1 MILPT
6 KSIPPERS
14 LIALGG
20 CVLELLQESPL
31 TVTAAW
37 TEFHTRE
44 SAVQAAPAS
53 FEWFV
58 LSLDMLYALGAIELE
73 PTGVLR
79 AVES

>member
-1 MILPT
+1 VILPS
-6 KSIPPERS
+6 KSIPGEKS

-20 CVLELLQESPL
+20 RVLDLLQQSPL
-31 TVTAAW
+31 TVTSVW
-37 TEFHTRE
+37 TELHASE
-44 SAVQAAPAS
+44 SAAQTAPTS

-79 AVES
+79 TVES

>member
-1 MILPT
+1 MILPS
-6 KSIPPERS
+6 KSIPPEKS

-31 TVTAAW
+31 TVTSVW
-37 TEFHTRE
+37 TELHANE
-44 SAVQAAPAS
+44 SAAQAAPAS

-58 LSLDMLYALGAIELE
+58 LSLDMLYALRAIELE

-79 AVES
+79 PVES